1 MYILR
6 HSLSEAAHR
15 GGRGMPTNN
24 PLILLIG
31 IGNEYRSDDGA
42 GLAVCRELK
51 IKKLPSVQVIEC
63 GCDGAILMEIWKDAK
78 RVILI
83 DAVSSGARPGAIYRF
98 DVHTEQIPLSF
109 SFQSTH
115 AFGVAEAIGLARVLE
130 QLPPYLIIYA
140 IEGKNFS
147 SGKSLSQE
155 VEKAVQQIVE
165 LVMSEVQ
172 DAQNA
177 ATGVFAASITWQ

>member
-1 MYILR
+1 
-6 HSLSEAAHR
+6 
-15 GGRGMPTNN
+15 MPTNN

-51 IKKLPSVQVIEC
+51 IKKLPGAQVIEC
-63 GCDGAILMEIWKDAK
+63 GCDGAVLMEIWKDAK

-83 DAVSSGARPGAIYRF
+83 DAVSSGVRPGAIYRF
-98 DVHTEQIPLSF
+98 DVHTEQIPLSI

-140 IEGKNFS
+140 IEGKNYS
-147 SGKSLSQE
+147 NGKGLSQE
-155 VEKAVQQIVE
+155 VEKGVQQIVE

-172 DAQNA
+172 DAHKYH
-177 ATGVFAASITWQ
+177 VPI

>member
-1 MYILR
+1 
-6 HSLSEAAHR
+6 
-15 GGRGMPTNN
+15 MPTIS
-24 PLILLIG
+24 PPILLIG
-31 IGNEYRSDDGA
+31 IGNEYCSDDGA
-42 GLAVCRELK
+42 GLAVCRALK
-51 IKKLPSVQVIEC
+51 TKGFPGALVIEC
-63 GCDGAILMEIWKDAK
+63 ECDGTVLMEIWKNAK

-83 DAVSSGARPGAIYRF
+83 DAVSSGTRPGAIYRF
-98 DVHTEQIPLSF
+98 DVHTEHIPLSF

-115 AFGVAEAIGLARVLE
+115 AFGIAEAIGLARVLG

-147 SGKSLSQE
+147 SGKGLSQE

-172 DAQNA
+172 GAQMLPR
-177 ATGVFAASITWQ
+177 VSSPP